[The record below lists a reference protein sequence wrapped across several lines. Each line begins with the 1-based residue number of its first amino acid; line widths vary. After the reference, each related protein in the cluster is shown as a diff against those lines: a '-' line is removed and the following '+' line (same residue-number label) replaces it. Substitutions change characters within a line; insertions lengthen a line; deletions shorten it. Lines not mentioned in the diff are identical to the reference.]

1 MLLMELFHACPIP
14 QQVFRDPVLLEM
26 SFLDGTL
33 KQQIPEHL
41 LSKSLW
47 CFQQEQGCSAH
58 CPGCRPAERCFVQLR
73 ASPATTLLLLV
84 LSHCSSGLVNAL
96 PHGMGGRTLYM

>member
-14 QQVFRDPVLLEM
+14 QQVFWDPASLEM

-33 KQQIPEHL
+33 KQQIPKHL

-47 CFQQEQGCSAH
+47 YFQQEQGCSTH
-58 CPGCRPAERCFVQLR
+58 RPG
-73 ASPATTLLLLV
+73 
-84 LSHCSSGLVNAL
+84 
-96 PHGMGGRTLYM
+96 

>member
-14 QQVFRDPVLLEM
+14 QQVFWDPVLLEM

-33 KQQIPEHL
+33 KQQIPKHL

-47 CFQQEQGCSAH
+47 YFQQEQGCSNPLSWLKASRQLL
-58 CPGCRPAERCFVQLR
+58 CERAGFLLQSHFCFLSEV
-73 ASPATTLLLLV
+73 TTQ
-84 LSHCSSGLVNAL
+84 
-96 PHGMGGRTLYM
+96 